1 MGLCGSW
8 VSDCIG
14 FVQVTISSGHIII
27 PVTGILIV
35 PTGELA
41 AAVVGPVVFGA
52 DVGRFI
58 FWMIQVSISKLCA
71 GITPV
76 S

>member
-8 VSDCIG
+8 VSDGIG
-14 FVQVTISSGHIII
+14 FVQVTIGSGYVII

-35 PTGELA
+35 PTGELGA
-41 AAVVGPVVFGA
+41 TVVGPVVFCP
-52 DVGRFI
+52 DVGSFAFR
-58 FWMIQVSISKLCA
+58 MIQIGVSQLRS